1 MTGRPENSI
10 QKLLELNEVAVS
22 GAFQE
27 MESRKPDIHIPTIK
41 YLDVIGQVP
50 LSINAKPSILFS
62 LAST

>member
-1 MTGRPENSI
+1 
-10 QKLLELNEVAVS
+10 
-22 GAFQE
+22 